1 MTTSSPTGPAT
12 LAIIAGWGRFPFA
25 VAEGARAKG
34 YRVVALGIE
43 GEADPSLAQAVDS
56 FHWTGVARLGRM
68 MRLLK
73 EEAATIAVLAGGVR
87 KAGMYSRLRVLR
99 YRPDLGFFRV
109 WFRGLSDKKDA
120 TLLSAFASLLEE
132 QGVRVAPCGE
142 VCPELLGP
150 RGPLA
155 GRKAS
160 DEEERD
166 LAFGWGVARELA
178 RLDIG
183 QTVLVKER
191 AVLAVEAMEGTDA
204 AIRRAGELCRRGG
217 FSLVKVARPKQDMRF
232 DVPTIGP
239 LTVENLSRAGGGA
252 IGYEAGRTLLLEPE
266 ATIAKAN
273 ALGVALVG
281 LAEDDV
287 RAIEARHRD
296 AVSRAQ
302 AELGSL
308 GAAAKAADGT
318 SEAKGTG
325 PGLDAVKGPP

>member
-1 MTTSSPTGPAT
+1 MPASNGGASTT

-25 VAEGARAKG
+25 VAEGARKKG
-34 YRVVALGIE
+34 YRVVALGLE
-43 GEADPSLAQAVDS
+43 GEADPSLAQAVDR
-56 FHWTGVARLGRM
+56 FHWTGIARLGRM
-68 MRLLK
+68 VKLLR
-73 EEAATIAVLAGGVR
+73 EEAASIAVMAGGVR
-87 KAGMYSRLRVLR
+87 KEGMYSKLRVLR

-109 WFRGLSDKKDA
+109 WFRGLTDKKDA
-120 TLLSAFASLLEE
+120 TLLSAFASFLEE
-132 QGVRVAPCGE
+132 QGVRVAPCAE

-160 DEEERD
+160 EEEERD

-191 AVLAVEAMEGTDA
+191 AVLAVEAIEGTDA

-239 LTVENLSRAGGGA
+239 LTIENLARAGGCA
-252 IGYEAGRTLLLEPE
+252 IGYEAGRTLVLEVE
-266 ATIAKAN
+266 ATAARAS
-273 ALGVALVG
+273 ALGVAVVG

-287 RAIEARHRD
+287 RAIEERHKASVSLAR
-296 AVSRAQ
+296 
-302 AELGSL
+302 EGLGAY
-308 GAAAKAADGT
+308 GAAAKAADG
-318 SEAKGTG
+318 SSS
-325 PGLDAVKGPP
+325 